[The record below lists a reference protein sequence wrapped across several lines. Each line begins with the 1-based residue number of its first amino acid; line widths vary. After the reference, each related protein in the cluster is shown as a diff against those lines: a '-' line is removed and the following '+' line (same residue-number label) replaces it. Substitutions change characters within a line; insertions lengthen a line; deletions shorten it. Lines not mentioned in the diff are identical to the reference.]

1 MPTVI
6 PECEKVSRQNFR
18 ICRDNLWH
26 NVQMRLTPNFKVMAL
41 TLLPILFL
49 TACAQSPVDSETV
62 ITQADVTSVSI
73 TPVEDLADARI
84 VALANGAAELIAAMG
99 YRDNLVGRDIASSTI
114 ELRDIPVVTSGHQVI
129 PETIIALQ
137 PTLVIIDDATGPS
150 SAITKLESAG
160 IRIAN
165 ISQSWNLADLLI
177 KIKELGVALG
187 APQSA
192 ALLQSVLAES
202 VDGTLA
208 KASSESKQLKVAFLY
223 LRGTSSIYL
232 VGGQGSGADY
242 LINATGA
249 IDIGAKQLAK
259 PFTPLTAETMA
270 QLNPDLILVMI
281 AGLESVGGVS
291 GLVELPGIA
300 QTNAGKNRQVVAVDD
315 SLLLSFG
322 PRTPS
327 LIAKMAAAFG
337 VIANA

>member
-1 MPTVI
+1 M
-6 PECEKVSRQNFR
+6 E
-18 ICRDNLWH
+18 
-26 NVQMRLTPNFKVMAL
+26 MRLLPNLKVMAL
-41 TLLPILFL
+41 TLLPILLL
-49 TACAQSPVDSETV
+49 TACAQSSVDSQTV
-62 ITQADVTSVSI
+62 ITQADVNSISI
-73 TPVEDLADARI
+73 TPVEELTDARI

-99 YRDNLVGRDIASSTI
+99 YLDNLVGRDIASSTI
-114 ELRDIPVVTSGHQVI
+114 ELKDIPVVTSGHQVI
-129 PETIIALQ
+129 PETIIAVQ
-137 PTLVIIDDATGPS
+137 PTLVIVDDATGPS

-160 IRIAN
+160 IRIVN

-177 KIKELGVALG
+177 KIKELGAALG

-192 ALLQSVLAES
+192 ALLQKVLAES

-208 KASSESKQLKVAFLY
+208 GASSADKQKKIAFLY

-249 IDIGAKQLAK
+249 IDVGAKQLAK

-281 AGLESVGGVS
+281 EGLESVGGVS

-300 QTNAGKNRQVVAVDD
+300 QTQAGKNRQVVAVDD

-327 LIAKMAAAFG
+327 LIEKMAAAFG

>member
-1 MPTVI
+1 MRRMPT
-6 PECEKVSRQNFR
+6 
-18 ICRDNLWH
+18 L
-26 NVQMRLTPNFKVMAL
+26 KVMAL
-41 TLLPILFL
+41 TLMPILL
-49 TACAQSPVDSETV
+49 VTACAQSAVNSQTA
-62 ITQADVTSVSI
+62 ITQSDVTSISV
-73 TPVEDLADARI
+73 TPVEELTDVRI

-99 YRDNLVGRDIASSTI
+99 YLDNLVGRDIASSTP
-114 ELRDIPVVTSGHQVI
+114 ELKDVPVVTSGHQVI

-137 PTLVIIDDATGPS
+137 PTLVITDDATGPS
-150 SAITKLESAG
+150 SAITKIESAG
-160 IRIAN
+160 IRIVN
-165 ISQSWNLADLLI
+165 ISQSWNLADLVI
-177 KIKELGVALG
+177 KVEQIGVALG
-187 APQSA
+187 APKSA
-192 ALLQSVLAES
+192 ALLRNILSES
-202 VDGTLA
+202 VNGNSVR
-208 KASSESKQLKVAFLY
+208 ASATDKKLKVAFLY

-249 IDIGAKQLAK
+249 IDIGAQQLDQ

-300 QTNAGKNRQVVAVDD
+300 QTQAGKNRQVVAVDD

-327 LIAKMAAAFG
+327 LISELAAAFG

>member
-1 MPTVI
+1 MRRVPT
-6 PECEKVSRQNFR
+6 
-18 ICRDNLWH
+18 L
-26 NVQMRLTPNFKVMAL
+26 KVMAL
-41 TLLPILFL
+41 TLMPILLL
-49 TACAQSPVDSETV
+49 TACAQSLVNSQTT
-62 ITQADVTSVSI
+62 ITQSDVTSISV
-73 TPVEDLADARI
+73 TPVEELTDVRI

-99 YRDNLVGRDIASSTI
+99 YLENLVGRDIASSTP
-114 ELRDIPVVTSGHQVI
+114 ELKDVPVVTSGHQVI
-129 PETIIALQ
+129 PETIISLQ
-137 PTLVIIDDATGPS
+137 PTLVITDDATGPS

-160 IRIAN
+160 IRIVN
-165 ISQSWNLADLLI
+165 ISQSWNLADLVI
-177 KIKELGVALG
+177 KVEEIGAALG

-192 ALLQSVLAES
+192 ALLKSILLES
-202 VDGTLA
+202 INGNLVAANPAD
-208 KASSESKQLKVAFLY
+208 KRLKVAFLY

-249 IDIGAKQLAK
+249 IDIGAQQLDK

-300 QTNAGKNRQVVAVDD
+300 QTQAGKNRQVVAVDD

-322 PRTPS
+322 PRAPS
-327 LIAKMAAAFG
+327 LINELAAAFG
-337 VIANA
+337 VISNA

>member
-1 MPTVI
+1 MRGMPT
-6 PECEKVSRQNFR
+6 
-18 ICRDNLWH
+18 L
-26 NVQMRLTPNFKVMAL
+26 KVMAL
-41 TLLPILFL
+41 TLMPILLL
-49 TACAQSPVDSETV
+49 TACAQSPTNSQTV
-62 ITQADVTSVSI
+62 ITQSDVTSVSV
-73 TPVEDLADARI
+73 TPVEQLTDVRI

-99 YRDNLVGRDIASSTI
+99 YLDNLIGRDIASSMS
-114 ELRDIPVVTSGHQVI
+114 ELKDVPIVTSGHQVI

-137 PTLVIIDDATGPS
+137 PTLVIVDDATGPS
-150 SAITKLESAG
+150 SAIEKLTSAG
-160 IRIAN
+160 IRIIN
-165 ISQSWNLADLLI
+165 ISQSWNLVELVLKIEQIGSAI
-177 KIKELGVALG
+177 K

-192 ALLQSVLAES
+192 ALLRNIIIES
-202 VDGTLA
+202 INGNLVGP
-208 KASSESKQLKVAFLY
+208 SSTGKKLKVAFLY

-249 IDIGAKQLAK
+249 IDVGAQKLTK

-270 QLNPDLILVMI
+270 LLNPDLILVMI

-300 QTNAGKNRQVVAVDD
+300 QTGAGKNRQVVAVDD

-327 LIAKMAAAFG
+327 LINQLALAFG
-337 VIANA
+337 VISNA

>member
-1 MPTVI
+1 MRRMPI
-6 PECEKVSRQNFR
+6 
-18 ICRDNLWH
+18 L
-26 NVQMRLTPNFKVMAL
+26 KVMAL
-41 TLLPILFL
+41 TLMPILLL
-49 TACAQSPVDSETV
+49 TACAQSKNNSEIV
-62 ITQADVTSVSI
+62 ITQTDVTSVSV
-73 TPVEDLADARI
+73 TPVEQLTNVRI

-99 YRDNLVGRDIASSTI
+99 YRENLVGRDIASSTS
-114 ELRDIPVVTSGHQVI
+114 ELKDVPIVTSGHQVI

-137 PTLVIIDDATGPS
+137 PTLVIIDSATGPG
-150 SAITKLESAG
+150 SAITKLENAG
-160 IRIAN
+160 IRIIE

-177 KIKELGVALG
+177 KVEQIGSAIK
-187 APQSA
+187 APKSA
-192 ALLQSVLAES
+192 ARLRNIL
-202 VDGTLA
+202 
-208 KASSESKQLKVAFLY
+208 SESMQGNLAGPSSTKKKLKVAFLY

-249 IDIGAKQLAK
+249 IDVGAQKLAK
-259 PFTPLTAETMA
+259 PFTSLTAETMA

-300 QTNAGKNRQVVAVDD
+300 QTQAGKNRQVVAVDD

-327 LIAKMAAAFG
+327 LINELAAAFG

>member
-1 MPTVI
+1 
-6 PECEKVSRQNFR
+6 
-18 ICRDNLWH
+18 
-26 NVQMRLTPNFKVMAL
+26 MRRLPILKVMAL
-41 TLLPILFL
+41 TLMPILLL
-49 TACAQSPVDSETV
+49 TACAESKSNSEIQ
-62 ITQADVTSVSI
+62 ITQADVTSVSV
-73 TPVEDLADARI
+73 TPVEKLTDVKI

-99 YRDNLVGRDIASSTI
+99 YLDNLVGRDIASSTP
-114 ELRDIPVVTSGHQVI
+114 ELKDVPVVTSGHQVI

-137 PTLVIIDDATGPS
+137 PTLVIVDDATGPG
-150 SAITKLESAG
+150 SAIAKLERAG
-160 IRIAN
+160 IRIVN
-165 ISQSWNLADLLI
+165 ISQSWNLAELVI
-177 KIKELGVALG
+177 KVDQIGSAIG

-192 ALLQSVLAES
+192 ALLRNILSES
-202 VDGTLA
+202 VNGNLVGPSTT
-208 KASSESKQLKVAFLY
+208 KKKLKVAFLY

-249 IDIGAKQLAK
+249 IDIGAQQLDK

-300 QTNAGKNRQVVAVDD
+300 QTQAGKNRQVVAVDD

-327 LIAKMAAAFG
+327 LINELAAAFG
-337 VIANA
+337 VISNA

>member
-1 MPTVI
+1 MRRMPT
-6 PECEKVSRQNFR
+6 
-18 ICRDNLWH
+18 L
-26 NVQMRLTPNFKVMAL
+26 KVMAL
-41 TLLPILFL
+41 TLVPILLL
-49 TACAQSPVDSETV
+49 TACAQSPVKSQIA
-62 ITQADVTSVSI
+62 ITQSDVTSISI
-73 TPVEDLADARI
+73 TPVEKLIDVRI

-99 YRDNLVGRDIASSTI
+99 YLDNLVGRDIASSTP
-114 ELRDIPVVTSGHQVI
+114 ELKDVPVVTSGHQVI

-137 PTLVIIDDATGPS
+137 PTLVIVDDATGPS

-160 IRIAN
+160 IEIVK
-165 ISQSWNLADLLI
+165 ISQSWNLADLVI
-177 KIKELGVALG
+177 KVEQIGVALG
-187 APQSA
+187 APKSA
-192 ALLQSVLAES
+192 ALLKNILLES
-202 VDGTLA
+202 VNGNLVKSGPAD
-208 KASSESKQLKVAFLY
+208 KRLKVAFLY

-249 IDIGAKQLAK
+249 IDIGAQQLDK

-300 QTNAGKNRQVVAVDD
+300 QTGAGKNRQVVAVDD

-327 LIAKMAAAFG
+327 LISELAAAFG

>member
-1 MPTVI
+1 
-6 PECEKVSRQNFR
+6 
-18 ICRDNLWH
+18 
-26 NVQMRLTPNFKVMAL
+26 MRRLPILKVMAL
-41 TLLPILFL
+41 TLMPILLL
-49 TACAQSPVDSETV
+49 TACAQSKSNSEIQ
-62 ITQADVTSVSI
+62 ITQADVTSVSV
-73 TPVEDLADARI
+73 TPVEKLTDVKI

-99 YRDNLVGRDIASSTI
+99 YLDNLVGRDIASSTP
-114 ELRDIPVVTSGHQVI
+114 ELKDVPVVTSGHQVI

-137 PTLVIIDDATGPS
+137 PTLVIVDDATGPG
-150 SAITKLESAG
+150 SAIAKLERAG
-160 IRIAN
+160 IRIVN
-165 ISQSWNLADLLI
+165 ISQSWNLAELVI
-177 KIKELGVALG
+177 KVDQIGSAIG

-192 ALLQSVLAES
+192 ALLRNILSES
-202 VDGTLA
+202 VKGNLVGPSSA
-208 KASSESKQLKVAFLY
+208 KEKLKVAFLY

-249 IDIGAKQLAK
+249 IDIGAQQLDK

-300 QTNAGKNRQVVAVDD
+300 QTGAGKNRQVVAVDD

-327 LIAKMAAAFG
+327 LISELAAAFG
-337 VIANA
+337 VISNA

>member
-1 MPTVI
+1 
-6 PECEKVSRQNFR
+6 
-18 ICRDNLWH
+18 
-26 NVQMRLTPNFKVMAL
+26 MRRVATLKVMAL
-41 TLLPILFL
+41 TLMPILLL
-49 TACAQSPVDSETV
+49 TACTKTQSNSQTV
-62 ITQADVTSVSI
+62 ITQADVSNVSV
-73 TPVEDLADARI
+73 TPVEKLTDVQI

-99 YRDNLVGRDIASSTI
+99 YLENLVGRDIASSTP
-114 ELRDIPVVTSGHQVI
+114 ELKDVPVVTSGHQVI
-129 PETIIALQ
+129 PETIISLQ

-150 SAITKLESAG
+150 SAITKLERAG
-160 IRIAN
+160 IRIVN
-165 ISQSWNLADLLI
+165 ISQSWNLADLAV
-177 KIKELGVALG
+177 KIEQIGTALG

-192 ALLQSVLAES
+192 ALLQSVLTES
-202 VDGTLA
+202 ISGNLVTA
-208 KASSESKQLKVAFLY
+208 NSSSNQLRVAFLY

-249 IDIGAKQLAK
+249 IDVGAQKLEK

-281 AGLESVGGVS
+281 AGLESVGGVT

-300 QTNAGKNRQVVAVDD
+300 QTQAGKNSQVVAVDD

-327 LIAKMAAAFG
+327 LISQLAAAFG
-337 VIANA
+337 VIKDA

>member
-1 MPTVI
+1 MRRMPT
-6 PECEKVSRQNFR
+6 
-18 ICRDNLWH
+18 L
-26 NVQMRLTPNFKVMAL
+26 KVMAL
-41 TLLPILFL
+41 TLMPILLL
-49 TACAQSPVDSETV
+49 TACAQSPVKSQIA
-62 ITQADVTSVSI
+62 ITQSDVTSISI
-73 TPVEDLADARI
+73 TPVEKLIDVRI

-99 YRDNLVGRDIASSTI
+99 YLDNLVGRDIASSTP
-114 ELRDIPVVTSGHQVI
+114 ELKDVPVVTSGHQVI

-137 PTLVIIDDATGPS
+137 PTLVIVDDATGPS

-160 IRIAN
+160 IRIVK
-165 ISQSWNLADLLI
+165 ISQSWNLADLVI
-177 KIKELGVALG
+177 KIEEIGAALK
-187 APQSA
+187 APKSA
-192 ALLQSVLAES
+192 ALLKNILLES
-202 VDGTLA
+202 VNGNLVKSGPA
-208 KASSESKQLKVAFLY
+208 GERLKVAFLY

-249 IDIGAKQLAK
+249 IDIGAQQLDK

-300 QTNAGKNRQVVAVDD
+300 QTGAGKNRQVVAVDD

-327 LIAKMAAAFG
+327 LISELAAAFG